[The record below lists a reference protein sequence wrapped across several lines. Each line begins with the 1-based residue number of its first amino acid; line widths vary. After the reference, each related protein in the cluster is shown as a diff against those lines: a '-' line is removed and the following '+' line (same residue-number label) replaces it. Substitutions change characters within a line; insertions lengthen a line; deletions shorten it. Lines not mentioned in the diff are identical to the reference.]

1 MIAQM
6 QDFVAEQTAV
16 LQDQVEKI
24 RKESVETVREA
35 VVGSAV
41 NLKSLKSPVR
51 TIARSGVKV
60 TSVSQTA
67 VASLIEL
74 QSDMLTSAISDAALR
89 LERASR
95 ADNIIEL
102 VREQFEMMPATRA
115 RIVED
120 AQRAVLIF
128 KHAGRDLR
136 GVATHLYERVVE
148 TAEENVP
155 EVKITK
161 RKTKRAVRKTPGPRP
176 QDGGRRLIEA
186 RAPANFLPTGLPLIA
201 PSSEGAFFCLGGLR
215 RRRPDC
221 VQCARQAPGGPRL

>member
-1 MIAQM
+1 MPKEPPMIAQM

-35 VVGSAV
+35 VVGSAE

-51 TIARSGVKV
+51 TIARSTVKV

-95 ADNIIEL
+95 AENIVEL
-102 VREQFEMMPATRA
+102 VREQVEMLPATRA
-115 RIVED
+115 RLVED
-120 AQRAVLIF
+120 AQRAVQIV

-148 TAEENVP
+148 TAEEKVP
-155 EVKITK
+155 EVKIVK
-161 RKTKRAVRKTPGPRP
+161 RKPRRAVRKTP
-176 QDGGRRLIEA
+176 A
-186 RAPANFLPTGLPLIA
+186 RARKTAA
-201 PSSEGAFFCLGGLR
+201 A
-215 RRRPDC
+215 
-221 VQCARQAPGGPRL
+221 A

>member
-1 MIAQM
+1 MIGQM
-6 QDFVAEQTAV
+6 QEFIVEQASAW
-16 LQDQVEKI
+16 QDEVQKI

-35 VVGSAV
+35 VVGSAE

-51 TIARSGVKV
+51 TLARSGVKI

-95 ADNIIEL
+95 ADNIVEL
-102 VREQFEMMPATRA
+102 VREQFEMVPATRD

-120 AQRAVLIF
+120 AQRAALIF

-136 GVATHLYERVVE
+136 GVATNLYERVVE
-148 TAEENVP
+148 TAEEKVP
-155 EVKITK
+155 EVKVKVTK
-161 RKTKRAVRKTPGPRP
+161 RKTKRATRKAP
-176 QDGGRRLIEA
+176 A
-186 RAPANFLPTGLPLIA
+186 RARKAA
-201 PSSEGAFFCLGGLR
+201 
-215 RRRPDC
+215 
-221 VQCARQAPGGPRL
+221 

>member
-1 MIAQM
+1 MQQCCVAAAAGQEPAMIAQM

-41 NLKSLKSPVR
+41 NLKALKSPVR
-51 TIARSGVKV
+51 TIARSTVKV

-74 QSDMLTSAISDAALR
+74 QSDMLTAAISDAALR

-102 VREQFEMMPATRA
+102 VREQVEMLPATRA

-120 AQRAVLIF
+120 AQRAVMIV

-155 EVKITK
+155 EVKIVK
-161 RKTKRAVRKTPGPRP
+161 RKTKRAVRKTS
-176 QDGGRRLIEA
+176 A
-186 RAPANFLPTGLPLIA
+186 RARKTAA
-201 PSSEGAFFCLGGLR
+201 A
-215 RRRPDC
+215 
-221 VQCARQAPGGPRL
+221 A